1 MGVSAPMNRE
11 VNLTKRVRTPYG
23 LRFCPVVIAAN
34 GRVKPDYV
42 LVADKE
48 ERHPEGAYY
57 LEWYE
62 GSRRVRRSVGKDAST
77 AAARRYRQEQI
88 LSSKAAGIKLADE
101 GTVGGLLGD
110 AVATYLDEI
119 KKTKKPKTYAAY
131 STALGYFLE
140 SCTKNRVTEI
150 DRADLLQFSA
160 FLRDTKKLQ
169 PRTVYNKFESIM
181 SFLKT
186 NGIRG
191 LVGKNDWPRYV
202 EDEPEI
208 YEKEELSKFFAACKE
223 QERLWFEFFLMT
235 GLREQEVMYC
245 TWSEINLKLG
255 VITVRYKPEFG
266 FSPKAYKGREVPI
279 PDRLVKLLRNYK
291 ATMDS
296 GTCPLVFP
304 TSGCRPKLDFLDT
317 CKAIAKR
324 AALDPSQFRLHKFRA
339 TFATWAL
346 WNGVDLRTVQQWM
359 GHTDLESTLRYL
371 KPNRSAAVRDR
382 VNSMFGNLE
391 KGHEFL

>member
-1 MGVSAPMNRE
+1 MNRQ
-11 VNLTKRVRTPYG
+11 VNLTKRIRTSNG

-42 LVADKE
+42 VIGDKE

-62 GSRRVRRSVGKDAST
+62 GSRRVRRSVGKDAAT
-77 AAARRYRQEQI
+77 AAARRHRQEQI
-88 LSSKAAGIKLADE
+88 LASKAAGIKLADE
-101 GTVGGLLGD
+101 GSSDGTLLGD
-110 AVATYLDEI
+110 AVVTYLEDI
-119 KKTKKPKTYAAY
+119 KKTKKHKTYAAY
-131 STALGYFLE
+131 KTALEYFLE
-140 SCTKNRVTEI
+140 SCTKARVTDI
-150 DRADLLQFSA
+150 ARTDLLQYSA

-202 EDEPEI
+202 EDEPVI
-208 YEKEELSKFFAACKE
+208 YEREELNKFFAACNDD
-223 QERLWFEFFLMT
+223 ERLWFEFFLMT

-245 TWSEINLKLG
+245 TWSEINLIRG

-279 PDRLVKLLRNYK
+279 PDRLVKSLKKFK
-291 ATMDS
+291 ATVDPAA
-296 GTCPLVFP
+296 CPLVFP
-304 TSGCRPKLDFLDT
+304 TSGHRPKLDFLDA
-317 CKAIAKR
+317 CKAIAAR
-324 AALDPSQFRLHKFRA
+324 GNLNTDNFWLHKFRA

-346 WNGVDLRTVQQWM
+346 WGGVDLRTVQQWM

-371 KPNRSAAVRDR
+371 KPNRSAAVRDK
-382 VNSMFGNLE
+382 VNSIFD
-391 KGHEFL
+391 H

>member
-1 MGVSAPMNRE
+1 MNRQ
-11 VNLTKRVRTPYG
+11 VNLTKRIRTPNG
-23 LRFCPVVIAAN
+23 LRFCPVVISAN

-42 LVADKE
+42 VVGEKE

-62 GSRRVRRSVGKDAST
+62 GPKRIRQSVGKDAST
-77 AAARRYRQEQI
+77 AAARRHKQEQI
-88 LSSKAAGIKLADE
+88 LASKAAGIKLAEENSPD
-101 GTVGGLLGD
+101 GTLLGD
-110 AVATYLDEI
+110 AVVIYLEDI
-119 KKTKKPKTYAAY
+119 KKTKKHKTYAAY
-131 STALGYFLE
+131 KIALEYFLE
-140 SCTKNRVTEI
+140 SCTKARLTDI
-150 DRADLLQFSA
+150 ARSDLLQYSA
-160 FLRDTKKLQ
+160 YLRDTKKLQ

-208 YEKEELSKFFAACKE
+208 YEREELKKFFAACKDDE
-223 QERLWFEFFLMT
+223 QLWFEFFLMT

-245 TWSEINLKLG
+245 TWSEINLVRG
-255 VITVRYKPEFG
+255 VITVRYKSEFG

-279 PDRLVKLLRNYK
+279 PDRLVKSLKKLK
-291 ATMDS
+291 AGIDPAA
-296 GTCPLVFP
+296 CPLLFP
-304 TSGCRPKLDFLDT
+304 TSGCRPKLDFLDA
-317 CKAIAKR
+317 CKAIATR
-324 AALDPSQFRLHKFRA
+324 AKLNSDNFWLHKFRA

-371 KPNRSAAVRDR
+371 KPNRSAAVRDK
-382 VNSMFGNLE
+382 VNSMFDY
-391 KGHEFL
+391 

>member
-1 MGVSAPMNRE
+1 MNRQ
-11 VNLTKRVRTPYG
+11 VNLTKRIRTPKG
-23 LRFCPVVIAAN
+23 LRFCPAVISAN
-34 GRVKPDYV
+34 GRLKPDYV
-42 LVADKE
+42 YVGEKME
-48 ERHPEGAYY
+48 KHPEGAYY

-62 GSRRVRRSVGKDAST
+62 GSRRIRRSVGKDAST
-77 AAARRYRQEQI
+77 ALVRRHQQEQR
-88 LSSKAAGIKLADE
+88 LASKAAGIKLAEEDKSD
-101 GTVGGLLGD
+101 GSLLGE
-110 AVATYLDEI
+110 AVTTYLDEI
-119 KKTKKPKTYAAY
+119 KKTKKHKTYVAY
-131 STALGYFLE
+131 RVALEYFLE
-140 SCTKNRVTEI
+140 SCNKIRVTDI
-150 DRADLLQFSA
+150 DRSDLLQFSA
-160 FLRDTKKLQ
+160 FLRDVKKLQ

-208 YEKEELSKFFAACKE
+208 YEKEELKVFFAACKE
-223 QERLWFEFFLMT
+223 HERLWFEFFLMT

-245 TWSEINLKLG
+245 TWSEINLKRG

-279 PDRLVKLLRNYK
+279 PDRLVKSLRKHKK
-291 ATMDS
+291 AVDPAS
-296 GTCPLVFP
+296 CPLVFP
-304 TSGCRPKLDFLDT
+304 TAGCRPKLDFLDA

-324 AALDPSQFRLHKFRA
+324 AKLDASQFYLHKFRA

-346 WNGVDLRTVQQWM
+346 WKGVDLRTVQQWM

-371 KPNRSAAVRDR
+371 KPNRSAAVRDK
-382 VNSMFGNLE
+382 VNSMFENLE
-391 KGHEFL
+391 KDHDFL

>member
-1 MGVSAPMNRE
+1 MNRQ
-11 VNLTKRVRTPYG
+11 VNLTKRIRTANG
-23 LRFCPVVIAAN
+23 LRFCPVVISAN

-42 LVADKE
+42 TVGDKE

-62 GSRRVRRSVGKDAST
+62 GKKRIRQSVGKDAST
-77 AAARRYRQEQI
+77 AAARRHKQEQI
-88 LSSKAAGIKLADE
+88 LASKAAGIKLAEE
-101 GTVGGLLGD
+101 GSPDGTLLGD
-110 AVATYLDEI
+110 AVVIYLEDI
-119 KKTKKPKTYAAY
+119 KKTKKHKTYVAY
-131 STALGYFLE
+131 KIALEYFLE
-140 SCTKNRVTEI
+140 SCTKARVTDI
-150 DRADLLQFSA
+150 ARSDLLQYSA
-160 FLRDTKKLQ
+160 YLRDTKKLQ

-208 YEKEELSKFFAACKE
+208 YEREELKKFFAACKDDE
-223 QERLWFEFFLMT
+223 QLWFEFFLMT

-245 TWSEINLKLG
+245 TWSEINLVRG

-279 PDRLVKLLRNYK
+279 PDRLVRSLKKLK
-291 ATMDS
+291 AGFDPAA
-296 GTCPLVFP
+296 CPLLFP
-304 TSGCRPKLDFLDT
+304 TSGCRPKLDFLDA
-317 CKAIAKR
+317 CKAIATR
-324 AALDPSQFRLHKFRA
+324 AKLNPDNFWLHKFRA

-371 KPNRSAAVRDR
+371 KPNRGAAVRDK
-382 VNSMFGNLE
+382 VNAMFDY
-391 KGHEFL
+391 

>member
-1 MGVSAPMNRE
+1 MNRQ
-11 VNLTKRVRTPYG
+11 VNLTKRIRTSNG
-23 LRFCPVVIAAN
+23 LRFCPVVISAN

-62 GSRRVRRSVGKDAST
+62 GSRRVRRSVGKDAAT
-77 AAARRYRQEQI
+77 AAARRHRQEQI
-88 LSSKAAGIKLADE
+88 LASKAAGIKLAEE
-101 GTVGGLLGD
+101 GSSDGTSLGD
-110 AVATYLDEI
+110 AVAVYLDDI
-119 KKTKKPKTYAAY
+119 KKTKKHKTYAAY
-131 STALGYFLE
+131 KGALQYFLE
-140 SCTKNRVTEI
+140 SCNKARVADV
-150 DRADLLQFSA
+150 DRSDLLQYSA
-160 FLRDTKKLQ
+160 YLRDTKKLQ

-202 EDEPEI
+202 EDEPVI
-208 YEKEELSKFFAACKE
+208 YEREELNKFFAACKDD
-223 QERLWFEFFLMT
+223 ERLWFEFFLMT

-245 TWSEINLKLG
+245 TWAEINLTRG
-255 VITVRYKPEFG
+255 VITVRYKSEFG

-279 PDRLVKLLRNYK
+279 PDKLVKSLKKLK
-291 ATMDS
+291 STADPDA
-296 GTCPLVFP
+296 CPLVFP
-304 TSGCRPKLDFLDT
+304 TSGCRPKLDFLDG
-317 CKAIAKR
+317 CKAIAAR
-324 AALDPSQFRLHKFRA
+324 AKLNTDNFWLHKFRS

-346 WNGVDLRTVQQWM
+346 WGGVDLRTVQQWM

-371 KPNRSAAVRDR
+371 KPNRSAEVRDK
-382 VNSMFGNLE
+382 VNTIFD
-391 KGHEFL
+391 H